1 MVFQAFFTGFSRPFH
16 AFVFFAIYSR
26 FQLKHVGLM
35 RDAAPRFTQTA
46 DSIIFYCFFF
56 SAPFCRIKSVVKDC
70 FTRQSPG
77 KAISIPAAP
86 DVQGNPAKS
95 KPRLLR
101 GGLGHDWC
109 AGVGLGLRRE
119 AGW

>member
-1 MVFQAFFTGFSRPFH
+1 MLHEYLHPLFTLMVVDG
-16 AFVFFAIYSR
+16 
-26 FQLKHVGLM
+26 HVKGKY
-35 RDAAPRFTQTA
+35 
-46 DSIIFYCFFF
+46 IF
-56 SAPFCRIKSVVKDC
+56 FCRSKSVVKDC
-70 FTRQSPG
+70 FTGQSPG

-86 DVQGNPAKS
+86 DVQGSPAKS
-95 KPRLLR
+95 KARLLR

>member
-1 MVFQAFFTGFSRPFH
+1 
-16 AFVFFAIYSR
+16 
-26 FQLKHVGLM
+26 M
-35 RDAAPRFTQTA
+35 R
-46 DSIIFYCFFF
+46 SSFFF
-56 SAPFCRIKSVVKDC
+56 SALLFSRSKSVVKDC
-70 FTRQSPG
+70 FTGQSPG

-101 GGLGHDWC
+101 GGLGHGWC
-109 AGVGLGLRRE
+109 SGVRLGLRRE

>member
-1 MVFQAFFTGFSRPFH
+1 M
-16 AFVFFAIYSR
+16 
-26 FQLKHVGLM
+26 
-35 RDAAPRFTQTA
+35 
-46 DSIIFYCFFF
+46 
-56 SAPFCRIKSVVKDC
+56 VKDC
-70 FTRQSPG
+70 FTGQSPG

-109 AGVGLGLRRE
+109 AGVGLRLRRE

>member
-1 MVFQAFFTGFSRPFH
+1 MPAYKEFCFGSPWGKGGLDGPNIVGR
-16 AFVFFAIYSR
+16 AIWR
-26 FQLKHVGLM
+26 CIVVTKG
-35 RDAAPRFTQTA
+35 R
-46 DSIIFYCFFF
+46 FFF
-56 SAPFCRIKSVVKDC
+56 LRAPFCRSKSVVKDC
-70 FTRQSPG
+70 FTGQSPG

-101 GGLGHDWC
+101 GGLGHGWC
-109 AGVGLGLRRE
+109 SGVGLGLGRE

>member
-1 MVFQAFFTGFSRPFH
+1 M
-16 AFVFFAIYSR
+16 
-26 FQLKHVGLM
+26 
-35 RDAAPRFTQTA
+35 
-46 DSIIFYCFFF
+46 
-56 SAPFCRIKSVVKDC
+56 KDC
-70 FTRQSPG
+70 FTGQSPG

-109 AGVGLGLRRE
+109 VGVGLGFRRE